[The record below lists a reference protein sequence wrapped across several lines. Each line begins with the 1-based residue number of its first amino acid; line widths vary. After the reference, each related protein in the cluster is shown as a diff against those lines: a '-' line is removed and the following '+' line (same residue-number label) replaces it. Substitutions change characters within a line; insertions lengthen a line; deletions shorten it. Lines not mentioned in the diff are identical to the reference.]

1 MDAQL
6 SDEKIEEIKSTKFV
20 VKERFGSGS
29 NKVGINLTKNKAI
42 IHAKKLNNPI
52 FQPYFKGTEFSV
64 DLYVG
69 KNRKVKGCIVRK
81 RNLIVNGEAQISE
94 TVKNS
99 KIERIC
105 IQIVEALKFFGHIV
119 IQIIIDKNNQIHIIE
134 CNCRFGGASTL
145 SIEMGLDSF
154 YWFLLETQKIKLEKS
169 ELKDKIKL
177 ELNREMA
184 QKINEVKERII
195 KNESEKVELNLIE
208 KEKLIEQLR
217 NDLKETQRRAEQGS
231 VQAQGEAQEIGIE
244 DYLKDTFPMDSI
256 EEIKKGA
263 RGADCLQ
270 IINTPG
276 REACGSIYYESKRTK
291 KFGGDWVEKFRN
303 DMREKGGVSVG
314 ILVTEAM
321 PNDMPKMGMRNG
333 IWICNYTEF
342 KGLSI
347 ALRESVIQ
355 LSSAVVSQENKG
367 GKMTMVYD
375 YLISNE
381 FKMIIESI
389 VEAYSDMKSDLE
401 REKRSLQGHWKRR
414 EKQIERVSVNVID
427 MYSSLKGLAGNSV
440 QSVDA
445 LDYENMESEVYDLEE
460 KLEIKTSVN

>member
-1 MDAQL
+1 MQNDLKKKSEQVKDLHRAKA
-6 SDEKIEEIKSTKFV
+6 EIE
-20 VKERFGSGS
+20 
-29 NKVGINLTKNKAI
+29 
-42 IHAKKLNNPI
+42 
-52 FQPYFKGTEFSV
+52 
-64 DLYVG
+64 
-69 KNRKVKGCIVRK
+69 
-81 RNLIVNGEAQISE
+81 
-94 TVKNS
+94 
-99 KIERIC
+99 
-105 IQIVEALKFFGHIV
+105 
-119 IQIIIDKNNQIHIIE
+119 
-134 CNCRFGGASTL
+134 
-145 SIEMGLDSF
+145 
-154 YWFLLETQKIKLEKS
+154 KIKLEKS

-256 EEIKKGA
+256 EEIKKGT

-303 DMREKGGVSVG
+303 DMREKDGVSVG

-342 KGLSI
+342 
-347 ALRESVIQ
+347 
-355 LSSAVVSQENKG
+355 
-367 GKMTMVYD
+367 
-375 YLISNE
+375 
-381 FKMIIESI
+381 
-389 VEAYSDMKSDLE
+389 
-401 REKRSLQGHWKRR
+401 
-414 EKQIERVSVNVID
+414 
-427 MYSSLKGLAGNSV
+427 
-440 QSVDA
+440 
-445 LDYENMESEVYDLEE
+445 
-460 KLEIKTSVN
+460 

>member
-1 MDAQL
+1 MNNENIINCPECGAALDIDNVLFHQL
-6 SDEKIEEIKSTKFV
+6 EEK
-20 VKERFGSGS
+20 
-29 NKVGINLTKNKAI
+29 
-42 IHAKKLNNPI
+42 AKKSLQGEYNAKIKDLKNSLEEKFDQKEEKLKVREKDFLHKMEKLESDQENYIVTLNA
-52 FQPYFKGTEFSV
+52 T
-64 DLYVG
+64 
-69 KNRKVKGCIVRK
+69 VKDETAK
-81 RNLIVNGEAQISE
+81 AQIQMEKQIKKDLEEEQS
-94 TVKNS
+94 
-99 KIERIC
+99 ERIK
-105 IQIVEALKFFGHIV
+105 IMQNDLKKKSEQVKDLHRA
-119 IQIIIDKNNQIHIIE
+119 KAEIE
-134 CNCRFGGASTL
+134 
-145 SIEMGLDSF
+145 
-154 YWFLLETQKIKLEKS
+154 KIKLEKS

-184 QKINEVKERII
+184 QKINKVKERII

-445 LDYENMESEVYDLEE
+445 LDYENMESEVYELEE